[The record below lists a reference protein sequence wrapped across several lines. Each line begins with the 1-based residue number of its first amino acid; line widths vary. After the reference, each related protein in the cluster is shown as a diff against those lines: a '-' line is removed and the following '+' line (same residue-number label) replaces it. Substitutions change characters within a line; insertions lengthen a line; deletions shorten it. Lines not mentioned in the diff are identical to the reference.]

1 MRFRSA
7 PQLCFVQVDP
17 SLLSLS
23 LSPGASATRVG
34 RIHGTNEF
42 GQGVGMGGTLLCFF
56 NHDTH
61 SDRGT
66 NSLFWN
72 PSPVDAYI
80 IIPLSPP
87 FFFLA
92 RARDRACH
100 ETHTCHSLPHRHARG
115 LLLVCVETRASTQR
129 RSSSGFSKRS
139 SATSGNEIRITP
151 ERPVIRGQVLRA
163 ALATI
168 GRYGAQRRR
177 QTGSGDCCGVDP
189 VIRLEPENVLGRQA
203 RGDDEIQTT
212 PEYARSRRSC
222 CTSYVGKYCEL
233 RLR

>member
-72 PSPVDAYI
+72 PSPVDVYI

-87 FFFLA
+87 FSFW
-92 RARDRACH
+92 
-100 ETHTCHSLPHRHARG
+100 
-115 LLLVCVETRASTQR
+115 
-129 RSSSGFSKRS
+129 
-139 SATSGNEIRITP
+139 
-151 ERPVIRGQVLRA
+151 
-163 ALATI
+163 
-168 GRYGAQRRR
+168 
-177 QTGSGDCCGVDP
+177 
-189 VIRLEPENVLGRQA
+189 LEPETGRA
-203 RGDDEIQTT
+203 TRHTRVTRCHIVMPGG
-212 PEYARSRRSC
+212 YYSCVSRRGRLPSD
-222 CTSYVGKYCEL
+222 VRVVAFRKGL
-233 RLR
+233 RRLAAMRFE